1 MSFSLSQEHRSSSDS
16 FDQTLSL
23 VKHVNSVCKAALFHL
38 GNIAKIPEYFTV
50 DNTKILVHAFVICR
64 LDNCNSLLVG
74 SPKNLFQKLQRVQ
87 NCAAHLVAQL
97 PKAARTSPILQ
108 K

>member
-1 MSFSLSQEHRSSSDS
+1 MAVLGGVV

-23 VKHVNSVCKAALFHL
+23 EKHVNSVCKAALFHL
-38 GNIAKIPEYFTV
+38 RNIAKIREYLTV

-74 SPKNLFQKLQRVQ
+74 SPKFLFNFIVGNERNSDCFSIYLIYYLFSR
-87 NCAAHLVAQL
+87 NTMLFLLFIAL
-97 PKAARTSPILQ
+97 
-108 K
+108 

>member
-1 MSFSLSQEHRSSSDS
+1 MAVLGGVV

-23 VKHVNSVCKAALFHL
+23 EKHVNSVCKAALFHL
-38 GNIAKIPEYFTV
+38 RNIAKIREYLTV

-74 SPKNLFQKLQRVQ
+74 SPKFLFNFIVG
-87 NCAAHLVAQL
+87 N
-97 PKAARTSPILQ
+97 AREIQIVSRYI
-108 K
+108 